1 MKLKLAL
8 AAFAAIAMT
17 SGVASARELVT
28 VKLEKPVAQETKVI
42 ANGAVF
48 TCVGDSCTGYL
59 RVTADVRGCRQ
70 LTKEVGRVTNFGET
84 DKSLNEGE
92 LARCN
97 AVAKAPAQEGPAQ
110 TIAAQ

>member
-1 MKLKLAL
+1 MKLKIAL
-8 AAFAAIAMT
+8 AAAALIMT
-17 SGVASARELVT
+17 AGVAQARELVT

-70 LTKEVGRVTNFGET
+70 LTKEVGRVVNFGEGA
-84 DKSLNEGE
+84 KPLNEGE
-92 LARCN
+92 LTRCN
-97 AVAKAPAQEGPAQ
+97 AVAKAPAAEGPAQ
-110 TIAAQ
+110 SIAQQ